1 MNNLSIRRIF
11 ILFFVVFI
19 ATGSVN
25 AQIFHKN
32 PEKQLFGK
40 SHRKSPKV
48 KEPRSVLKAKKKQ
61 EANSRKL
68 DKQYDK
74 HIKQSQKHT
83 IDIQSPEVQSRM
95 KQNKR
100 ETTARDKHH
109 KRKTRSATKRAGRKY
124 SLMTDF
130 VDKYLYNT

>member
-1 MNNLSIRRIF
+1 MNNLSLRKILL
-11 ILFFVVFI
+11 LFFVVFI

-40 SHRKSPKV
+40 SHRKAPKV
-48 KEPRSVLKAKKKQ
+48 REPRTVLKAKKKQ

-83 IDIQSPEVQSRM
+83 IDIQTPEVQSRM
-95 KQNKR
+95 KQNKK
-100 ETTARDKHH
+100 EYTSRDKHH
-109 KRKTRSATKRAGRKY
+109 KKKIRSSTKRAGKKY
-124 SLMTDF
+124 SLMNNF